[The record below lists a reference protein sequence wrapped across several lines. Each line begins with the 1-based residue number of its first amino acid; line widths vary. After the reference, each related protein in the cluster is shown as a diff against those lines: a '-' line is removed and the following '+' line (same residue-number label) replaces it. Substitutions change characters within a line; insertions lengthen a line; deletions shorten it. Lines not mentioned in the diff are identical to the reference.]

1 MQLLINVEKLLRY
14 SERAAE
20 NRRERSG
27 TEEARLLLRWK
38 KQNKKK
44 TNLIKRK
51 LDQSKGPEFT
61 SSFFIPFIHSMIQ

>member
-20 NRRERSG
+20 NRREQSG

-38 KQNKKK
+38 KKQKKN
-44 TNLIKRK
+44 NLIKRK
-51 LDQSKGPEFT
+51 LDQSKGLEFT
-61 SSFFIPFIHSMIQ
+61 SSVFIPFIHSMIQ